1 MSGFDLADLMPL
13 YLDETD
19 EQIVGLGDLLLQL
32 ERSPADEKALREA
45 FRLVHCIKGASSVM
59 GFDQVKGLSHHLE
72 SFFEQLRAGSRAL
85 DRPSLDLFF
94 RCLDAL
100 RDYHAELRAKGE
112 CGVDLSGL
120 TALVI
125 ERLGLPAEASG
136 VGARP
141 EVSEPETPEPEP
153 EPEPVPASDVRP
165 EPTLEPQQVVSL
177 TLLFEPNLR
186 WPDMKAKLVLNRL
199 SAKARVISTDPTV
212 EQLEEAESLPE
223 FTIRLAAECGIEEL
237 HALADVEGVSEI
249 RIESGPRPEPEPGGP
264 ANITPAP
271 APPSPPPP
279 PAQEPTAPTLAA
291 VTSPAPTPA
300 SPSPSPKGEPQAE
313 ATAGEKRPKVT
324 ETVRVDVDRLD
335 QLMNLAGELVISKAR
350 FFEIS
355 RGLEELFRGSNAQ
368 LLASDTSDRLD
379 SIARGLE
386 GFQDSGDGSTERW
399 ASQFRRLRE
408 NFRDIQDELDIIR
421 QGRERLNAMAEAIHH
436 LARVSD
442 GIQRGVLETRMV
454 PIGPLFD
461 RFHRVI
467 RDLRLSS
474 DKEVVLKI
482 EGEKTEL
489 DKRMVDELADPLVHM
504 VRNSVDHG
512 LEPPDQRERSGKPR
526 AGTVSLAASHRGNS
540 IVITV
545 SDDGRGIDSE
555 RVRRKAVSNGLLGE
569 DESRRLTDHQLIQFI
584 WHPGLSTAETITD
597 ISGRGVGMD
606 IVKSRIESLNGTVD
620 VRSEPGQGTTFS
632 IRLPLTLAILPVLL
646 TRIKGETYA
655 IPLDHLDE
663 IVEVRSDE
671 VYRIHGKPTIGLR
684 GRVISLLRL
693 DDAFCPG
700 DVPTACEGVEKA
712 SKKLTVAVISNGEAT
727 AGLVVD
733 DLIGMQEAVLKSLE
747 KNFQPIPGLSG
758 ASILGN
764 GRVSLILD
772 IDAMIEMA
780 TSGTA
785 QPVG

>member
-1 MSGFDLADLMPL
+1 MSGFDLGDLLPL

-19 EQIVGLGDLLLQL
+19 EQIVGLGDMLLQL
-32 ERSPADEKALREA
+32 EQSPDDEKALREA

-59 GFDQVKGLSHHLE
+59 GIAPVKGLTHHLE
-72 SFFEQLRAGSRAL
+72 TFFERLRAGERAL
-85 DRPSLDLFF
+85 DRPSLNLFF

-100 RDYHAELRAKGE
+100 RDYHVELRTKGE
-112 CGVDLSGL
+112 SHVDLSGL
-120 TALVI
+120 TTLVL
-125 ERLGLPAEASG
+125 ERLEQSAEEPDA
-136 VGARP
+136 GA
-141 EVSEPETPEPEP
+141 VSELPEPGPEPDPQPVAPQEPELEPEP
-153 EPEPVPASDVRP
+153 ALD
-165 EPTLEPQQVVSL
+165 PQKVISL

-199 SAKARVISTDPTV
+199 AAKARVISTEPAV
-212 EQLEEAESLPE
+212 EALDEAESLPE
-223 FTIRLAAECGIEEL
+223 FTIRLAAECGLDEL
-237 HALADVEGVSEI
+237 HALADVDGVSEI
-249 RIESGPRPEPEPGGP
+249 RVETGPRPDPVGP
-264 ANITPAP
+264 ANVTASSITPSAP
-271 APPSPPPP
+271 AALAPSDFAPV
-279 PAQEPTAPTLAA
+279 EPI
-291 VTSPAPTPA
+291 PAPGPTPL
-300 SPSPSPKGEPQAE
+300 PSPSPREAQAE
-313 ATAGEKRPKVT
+313 APAAEKRPTKVT

-350 FFEIS
+350 FIEIS

-386 GFQDSGDGSTERW
+386 GLQAYGGTGDGSAERW

-474 DKEVVLKI
+474 AKEVVLKI

-489 DKRMVDELADPLVHM
+489 DKRMVDELADPLIHM

-512 LEPPDQRERSGKPR
+512 LELPDLREQAGKPR

-555 RVRRKAVSNGLLGE
+555 RVRRKAVANGLLDE
-569 DESRRLTDHQLIQFI
+569 EESRRFTEHQLIQFI
-584 WHPGLSTAETITD
+584 WHPGLSTAETVTD

-646 TRIKGETYA
+646 TRINGETFA

-663 IVEVRSDE
+663 IVEVRADE
-671 VYRIHGKPTIGLR
+671 VHRIHGKPAIGLR
-684 GRVISLLRL
+684 GRIISLLRL
-693 DDAFCPG
+693 DDAFRPG
-700 DVPTACEGVEKA
+700 EAPTACEGTEKGA
-712 SKKLTVAVISNGEAT
+712 KKLTVAVISNGEAT
-727 AGLVVD
+727 AGLIVD

-747 KNFQPIPGLSG
+747 RNFQPVPGLSG

-780 TSGTA
+780 TSGAA

>member
-1 MSGFDLADLMPL
+1 M
-13 YLDETD
+13 
-19 EQIVGLGDLLLQL
+19 
-32 ERSPADEKALREA
+32 
-45 FRLVHCIKGASSVM
+45 
-59 GFDQVKGLSHHLE
+59 
-72 SFFEQLRAGSRAL
+72 
-85 DRPSLDLFF
+85 
-94 RCLDAL
+94 
-100 RDYHAELRAKGE
+100 
-112 CGVDLSGL
+112 
-120 TALVI
+120 
-125 ERLGLPAEASG
+125 
-136 VGARP
+136 
-141 EVSEPETPEPEP
+141 
-153 EPEPVPASDVRP
+153 
-165 EPTLEPQQVVSL
+165 
-177 TLLFEPNLR
+177 
-186 WPDMKAKLVLNRL
+186 
-199 SAKARVISTDPTV
+199 
-212 EQLEEAESLPE
+212 
-223 FTIRLAAECGIEEL
+223 
-237 HALADVEGVSEI
+237 
-249 RIESGPRPEPEPGGP
+249 
-264 ANITPAP
+264 
-271 APPSPPPP
+271 
-279 PAQEPTAPTLAA
+279 
-291 VTSPAPTPA
+291 
-300 SPSPSPKGEPQAE
+300 
-313 ATAGEKRPKVT
+313 T

-350 FFEIS
+350 FIEIS

-386 GFQDSGDGSTERW
+386 GFQAYGDGSTERW

-482 EGEKTEL
+482 EGEMTEL
-489 DKRMVDELADPLVHM
+489 DKRMVRRAGRPPDP
-504 VRNSVDHG
+504 HG
-512 LEPPDQRERSGKPR
+512 PQLGRPRPRTPDQRERVGKPR

-545 SDDGRGIDSE
+545 SDDGRGIDGE
-555 RVRRKAVSNGLLGE
+555 RVRRKAVSNGLLDE
-569 DESRRLTDHQLIQFI
+569 DESRRLNDHQLIQFI
-584 WHPGLSTAETITD
+584 WHPGLSTAETVTD

-606 IVKSRIESLNGTVD
+606 IVKSRIENLNGTVD

-646 TRIKGETYA
+646 TRINGETFA

-663 IVEVRSDE
+663 IVEVGSDE
-671 VYRIHGKPTIGLR
+671 VYRIHGKPAIGLR
-684 GRVISLLRL
+684 GRVISLLTL
-693 DDAFCPG
+693 DDAFRPG
-700 DVPTACEGVEKA
+700 EAPPACEGAEKA
-712 SKKLTVAVISNGEAT
+712 AKKLTVAVISNGEAT